1 MGLVENDDFCGR
13 DGDFTKFTGS
23 KPSVLTSEA
32 TDMWISCQL
41 PQYLLL
47 IRKLM
52 FSWNCLDL
60 MSRGSVKELSI
71 APLKICCCQSMVGEC
86 SFKISQKK

>member
-32 TDMWISCQL
+32 TDM
-41 PQYLLL
+41 
-47 IRKLM
+47 
-52 FSWNCLDL
+52 
-60 MSRGSVKELSI
+60 
-71 APLKICCCQSMVGEC
+71 
-86 SFKISQKK
+86 

>member
-32 TDMWISCQL
+32 TDILYQL
-41 PQYLLL
+41 MEYLNVLLL
-47 IRKLM
+47 ARALITVL
-52 FSWNCLDL
+52 FVQVPYVIAVCYLPTSCLW
-60 MSRGSVKELSI
+60 
-71 APLKICCCQSMVGEC
+71 
-86 SFKISQKK
+86 